1 MAFCML
7 LMLSGSV
14 YRLGRCLLGYHGVR
28 RQVQGGES
36 RESTRRGPRACS
48 WLYRDPRVCGRLL
61 LLLNVIYLS
70 LITLYSFFGR
80 FQQRRFIFCYFNFDF
95 HTRPSRPLQGS
106 TMLVKKLSNPLIC
119 LMLTSVKPLK
129 MNRQGKAVM
138 LIQKVQSLGN
148 QKEQQI
154 N

>member
-7 LMLSGSV
+7 LMFSGSV

-28 RQVQGGES
+28 RQVWGGES
-36 RESTRRGPRACS
+36 WESTRRGPRACS

-80 FQQRRFIFCYFNFDF
+80 FQQRRFIFVISILISIPGPRGRYRVLPCGCSTAYTNGVDIKKK
-95 HTRPSRPLQGS
+95 SR
-106 TMLVKKLSNPLIC
+106 VEVC
-119 LMLTSVKPLK
+119 LPDSYDGV
-129 MNRQGKAVM
+129 
-138 LIQKVQSLGN
+138 
-148 QKEQQI
+148 
-154 N
+154 